1 MGLYFVLGIIQTM
14 TSITSTAPYEEIM
27 VPFRQNPL
35 LIAINIL
42 MALGFY
48 FGTHFIMTKKLNL
61 Q

>member
-1 MGLYFVLGIIQTM
+1 M